1 VVVGSKLL
9 NLSLRKLS
17 KVVGIIPSIRR
28 LLVIKLVKDT
38 EGRVRDEFL

>member
-9 NLSLRKLS
+9 NLIPRKPDKVLGLILS
-17 KVVGIIPSIRR
+17 MRH

-38 EGRVRDEFL
+38 EVKDES